1 MVMVK
6 HALDSSPSIELSR
19 PTIYPKPAP
28 FTTLLEI
35 FPMLRIRLKRL
46 GRKKQPFYRICVMNQ
61 RDRRNGRPLAE
72 IGYYNPMSK
81 ELKMDKEAYS
91 TYVSQGAQPSETCA
105 YLFTKAADDGSL
117 VQLPKKPKKEHLGEA
132 NIAKPKAAKEAEA
145 EAVKEVEAEEAA
157 AAVEEAPA
165 AEEAPAEA

>member
-1 MVMVK
+1 
-6 HALDSSPSIELSR
+6 
-19 PTIYPKPAP
+19 
-28 FTTLLEI
+28 
-35 FPMLRIRLKRL
+35 MLRIRLKRL

-72 IGYYNPMSK
+72 LGYYNPMNK

-91 TYVSQGAQPSETCA
+91 QYVAQGAQPSETCA

-132 NIAKPKAAKEAEA
+132 NQYKGKAQKAAEA
-145 EAVKEVEAEEAA
+145 EAAAEVQAEEAA
-157 AAVEEAPA
+157 AAAAVAEAEAAEVPEAPA
-165 AEEAPAEA
+165 ADEPAAEAEVPAEA